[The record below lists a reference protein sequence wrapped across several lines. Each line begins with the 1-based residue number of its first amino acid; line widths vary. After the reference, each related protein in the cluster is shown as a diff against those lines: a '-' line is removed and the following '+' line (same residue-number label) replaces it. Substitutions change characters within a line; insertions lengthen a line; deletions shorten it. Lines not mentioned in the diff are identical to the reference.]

1 MDSLAALQ
9 ALAQTRDIWSDFDL
23 EDLAHPRLFMGKRR
37 RLVAESA
44 RNALEAVETLGLDA
58 RLLAK
63 DRGGYLLDRASFIDE
78 RIDYLPSRAEQFFN
92 KDALKE
98 VRHSELLPDC
108 YCSSAVRERF
118 YELSLEDDR
127 KKKGR
132 RLWLDFDALEHMA
145 NSASVHPWRTDLSQR
160 AHYLR
165 AQNCLMR
172 ALGPCSFD
180 PLEVA
185 AFVCDSNNWYEAHGF
200 SWMKGRFLPRLVG
213 ALQLLCDSSGA
224 NLVGLTRDF
233 IEKWSTYEREVQRVY
248 CLWKGWKGPRASDVA
263 QRDFGLDML
272 AAYAR
277 LFEACELVSPV
288 IERADTVIAA
298 FDRIAG
304 GRASSPVFGGSFCP
318 QLDPVA
324 REEHTRRSVQS
335 AAARAARDE
344 ARFSDHFYSS
354 SVGYIEEDP
363 YYAIGTLDDYFHN
376 RWRYSSDFFDTTP
389 PWERSSYPTSSDSKT
404 R

>member
-9 ALAQTRDIWSDFDL
+9 TLAQTRDIWSDFDL
-23 EDLAHPRLFMGKRR
+23 EDLARPRLFMGKRR

-44 RNALEAVETLGLDA
+44 RSALEAIETLGLDA
-58 RLLAK
+58 RSLTSN
-63 DRGGYLLDRASFIDE
+63 RGGYLLDRAPFIDE
-78 RIDYLPSRAEQFFN
+78 GIGYLPSEVRQFFGR
-92 KDALKE
+92 DALKE
-98 VRHSELLPDC
+98 ARYLESLPDC
-108 YCSSAVRERF
+108 YRSSVVRERF
-118 YELSLEDDR
+118 HELSLEDDR

-132 RLWLDFDALEHMA
+132 RLWLDFDALEHMVDP
-145 NSASVHPWRTDLSQR
+145 ASGYPWRTDLSQR

-172 ALGPCSFD
+172 ALGPCSFN
-180 PLEVA
+180 PFEVA
-185 AFVCDSNNWYEAHGF
+185 ALVRDSNGWYETHGF
-200 SWMKGRFLPRLVG
+200 SWMKGRLLPRLED
-213 ALQLLCDSSGA
+213 ALQSLCDSSGA
-224 NLVGLTRDF
+224 NLIGLTRDF
-233 IEKWSTYEREVQRVY
+233 IEKWSAYEREVQQVY

-277 LFEACELVSPV
+277 LFEACELMLPV
-288 IERADTVIAA
+288 IERADAVVVA

-304 GRASSPVFGGSFCP
+304 GHASSPVFGGPFCP

-324 REEHTRRSVQS
+324 REEHVRRSAQS

-344 ARFSDHFYSS
+344 SRFPGQFDLNSA
-354 SVGYIEEDP
+354 GYIEEDP
-363 YYAIGTLDDYFHN
+363 YYVIGTLDDYFHN

-389 PWERSSYPTSSDSKT
+389 PWERSSYPTDSDSKA